1 MMEIKED
8 IPLSL
13 FTSIKIG
20 GKARYFCE
28 PGNIAELRE
37 ALAFAKT
44 KKLPIFILGGG
55 TNIIVKDSGFA
66 GLVIKLSGSF
76 RNIERKD
83 SIISAG
89 GGALLTGL
97 INTSLS
103 FGLSGL
109 TNLSGI
115 PGTVG
120 GAIVGN
126 AGAFSCQISD
136 HLITVN
142 TLTRDGE
149 EQAIKEPKFLYRDS
163 NLRDKII
170 LRGDFSLKPEAIWRM
185 EEQRKQIL
193 EKRATTQPVGKKTA
207 GCIFKNPVGVSAG
220 ELIEKAGLA
229 GFRVGEAIV
238 SEKHK
243 NFIENMGNARGVD
256 VFSLIKIIKEKVHSL
271 YNINLSEEV
280 IIV

>member
-1 MMEIKED
+1 MEIREN
-8 IPLSL
+8 ILLSI

-20 GKARYFCE
+20 GRARYFCE
-28 PGNIAELRE
+28 PGNIDELRE

-66 GLVIKLSGSF
+66 GIAIKLSGSF

-89 GGALLTGL
+89 GGALLSSL
-97 INTSLS
+97 INTAIS

-126 AGAFSCQISD
+126 SGGFSSQISD
-136 HLITVN
+136 CLISVDA
-142 TLTRDGE
+142 LTKDGE
-149 EQAIKEPKFLYRDS
+149 EQVIKEPKFLYRDS

-185 EEQRKQIL
+185 EEKRQQIL
-193 EKRATTQPVGKKTA
+193 EKRSAGQPVGKKTA
-207 GCIFKNPVGVSAG
+207 GCIFKNPVGISAG

-229 GFRVGEAIV
+229 GFRVGEAV
-238 SEKHK
+238 VCEKHK

-256 VFSLIKIIKEKVHSL
+256 VFSLIKIIKEKVHNL
-271 YNINLSEEV
+271 HKINLEEEV

>member
-1 MMEIKED
+1 MEIREN
-8 IPLSL
+8 ILLSL

-20 GKARYFCE
+20 GRARYFCE
-28 PGNIAELRE
+28 PGNIDELRE
-37 ALAFAKT
+37 ALAFART

-66 GLVIKLSGSF
+66 GIAIKLSGGF

-89 GGALLTGL
+89 GGALLSSL
-97 INTSLS
+97 INTAIS

-126 AGAFSCQISD
+126 AGAFLSQISD
-136 HLITVN
+136 CLISVN
-142 TLTRDGE
+142 VFTKDGE
-149 EQAIKEPKFLYRDS
+149 EQVIKEPKFLYRDS

-193 EKRATTQPVGKKTA
+193 EKRSAGQPVGKKTA
-207 GCIFKNPVGVSAG
+207 GCIFKNPHGISAG
-220 ELIEKAGLA
+220 ELIEKTGLS
-229 GFRVGEAIV
+229 GFRVGEAV
-238 SEKHK
+238 VCEKHK

-256 VFSLIKIIKEKVHSL
+256 VFSLIKIIKEKVHNL
-271 YNINLSEEV
+271 HKINLEEEV

>member
-1 MMEIKED
+1 MEIKEN
-8 IPLSL
+8 ILLSI

-28 PGNIAELRE
+28 PGNIDELRE

-55 TNIIVKDSGFA
+55 TNVIVKDSGFA

-76 RNIERKD
+76 RDIERKD
-83 SIISAG
+83 NMLSAG
-89 GGALLTGL
+89 GGALLSGL
-97 INTSLS
+97 INTAIS

-126 AGAFSCQISD
+126 AGAFNCQISD
-136 HLITVN
+136 HLIKVDV
-142 TLTRDGE
+142 LTRDGE

-163 NLRDKII
+163 NLRDTII
-170 LRGDFSLKPEAIWRM
+170 LKGDFSLKPEAIWRM

-193 EKRATTQPVGKKTA
+193 EKRSATQPVGKKTA
-207 GCIFKNPVGVSAG
+207 GCIFKNPVGISAG

-256 VFSLIKIIKEKVHSL
+256 VFHLIKIIKEKVHSL
-271 YNINLSEEV
+271 HNINLTEEV

>member
-1 MMEIKED
+1 MEIREN
-8 IPLSL
+8 ILLSI

-20 GKARYFCE
+20 GRARYFCE
-28 PGNIAELRE
+28 PGNIDELRE
-37 ALAFAKT
+37 ALAFART

-66 GLVIKLSGSF
+66 GIAIKLSGSF

-89 GGALLTGL
+89 GGALLSSL
-97 INTSLS
+97 INTAIS

-126 AGAFSCQISD
+126 AGAFLSQISD
-136 HLITVN
+136 CLISVN
-142 TLTRDGE
+142 VFTKDGE
-149 EQAIKEPKFLYRDS
+149 EQVIKEPKFLYRDS

-185 EEQRKQIL
+185 EEKRQQIL
-193 EKRATTQPVGKKTA
+193 EKRSAGQPVGKKTA
-207 GCIFKNPVGVSAG
+207 GCIFKNPHGISAG
-220 ELIEKAGLA
+220 ELIEKTGLS
-229 GFRVGEAIV
+229 GFRVGEAV
-238 SEKHK
+238 VCEKHK

-256 VFSLIKIIKEKVHSL
+256 VFSLIKIIKEKVHNL
-271 YNINLSEEV
+271 HKINLEEEV